1 MLKMASMKYRLPS
14 LTFSF
19 LLFTGAALAQTGSL
33 QGIVKDESGQPLKD
47 ALVKIDRKDIK
58 GHYEVKTKKKG
69 DYFHTGL
76 PLGTYRVSVVIDGK
90 ERDAVDNVRTKLG
103 EPVDVNFDLHQ
114 AKQQSA
120 ELQKAAETGTLTAE
134 QQRGMS
140 AEQKAQIEKQMKER
154 AAALS
159 KNKELND
166 AFNQGMEA
174 KNAKNWDAA
183 VQGFEKAVA
192 LDPSQNVIWGN
203 MAESYMEI
211 AKVKTGAEQ
220 QAAMDKAVE
229 AYKKAIE
236 IAPTDA
242 NYHNNYAIALA
253 KMKKFPEMEAELNKA
268 IELDPGNKGRYY
280 YNLGAILVNANQT
293 PQACDAF
300 QKSIGADP
308 NYADAYYQ
316 YGICLTAKATT
327 DKEGKLQFPQGTAE
341 AFQKYLELKPT
352 GPYSD
357 SAKAML
363 QTMGSTIETK
373 YVAPGAE
380 KPAAKTRKK

>member
-1 MLKMASMKYRLPS
+1 MASMKFKFPA
-14 LTFSF
+14 LTLSF
-19 LLFTGAALAQTGSL
+19 LLLTGAALAQTGSL
-33 QGIVKDESGQPLKD
+33 QGVVKDENGQPLKD

-76 PLGTYRVSVVIDGK
+76 PLGTYRVSVVVDGK
-90 ERDAVDNVRTKLG
+90 ERDSVDNVHTKLG
-103 EPVDVNFDLHQ
+103 DVVDVNFDLHAQ
-114 AKQQSA
+114 QQQSEA
-120 ELQKAAETGTLTAE
+120 LAKAAETGTLTKE
-134 QQRGMS
+134 QERGMS
-140 AEQKAQIEKQMKER
+140 AEQKAAIEKQMKER

-159 KNKELND
+159 KNKALND
-166 AFNQGMEA
+166 AFNTGMEA

-183 VQGFEKAVA
+183 IQGFQKAA
-192 LDPSQNVIWGN
+192 EIDPSQNVIYGN
-203 MAESYMEI
+203 LAESYMEL
-211 AKVKTGAEQ
+211 AKTKTGADQ
-220 QAAMDKAVE
+220 QAALDKAAE

-268 IELDPGNKGRYY
+268 IELDPTNKGRYY
-280 YNLGAILVNANQT
+280 YNLGAILVNASQT
-293 PQACDAF
+293 QQACDAF
-300 QKSIGADP
+300 QKAISADP

-316 YGICLTAKATT
+316 YGICLTSKATLQA
-327 DKEGKLQFPQGTAE
+327 DGKMQFPQGTAE

-352 GPYSD
+352 GPYAD

-363 QTMGSTIETK
+363 QTMGSSVETV
-373 YVAPGAE
+373 YTAPGAKKE
-380 KPAAKTRKK
+380 PAKTRKK

>member
-1 MLKMASMKYRLPS
+1 MASIKYRFPA

-19 LLFTGAALAQTGSL
+19 LLLTGAALAQTGSI
-33 QGIVKDESGQPLKD
+33 QGIVKDENGQPLKD
-47 ALVKIDRKDIK
+47 ALIKIERQDIK

-76 PLGTYRVSVVIDGK
+76 PLGTYRVAVVIDGK
-90 ERDAVDNVRTKLG
+90 ERDAANNVRTKLG
-103 EPVDVNFDLHQ
+103 DVVDVNFDLHEQ
-114 AKQQSA
+114 KQQS
-120 ELQKAAETGTLTAE
+120 ENLQKAAETGTLTQE

-140 AEQKAQIEKQMKER
+140 AEQKAQIEKAMKER
-154 AAALS
+154 SAALA
-159 KNKELND
+159 KNKELNE
-166 AFNQGMEA
+166 AFNQAMEA
-174 KNAKNWDAA
+174 KSAKNWDAA
-183 VQGFEKAVA
+183 VAGFQKAA
-192 LDPSQNVIWGN
+192 AMDPNQNVIWGN
-203 MAESYMEI
+203 MAESYMEL
-211 AKVKTGAEQ
+211 AKTKSGAEQ
-220 QAAMDKAVE
+220 QAALDQAAT

-236 IAPTDA
+236 ITPTDA

-253 KMKKFPEMEAELNKA
+253 RMKKFPEMETELNKA
-268 IELDPGNKGRYY
+268 IELDPANKGRYY

-300 QKSIGADP
+300 QKSIAADP

-316 YGICLTAKATT
+316 YGICLTAKATS
-327 DKEGKLQFPQGTAE
+327 DKDGKLQFPQGTAE

-352 GPYSD
+352 GPNAD

-380 KPAAKTRKK
+380 KAAPKARKK